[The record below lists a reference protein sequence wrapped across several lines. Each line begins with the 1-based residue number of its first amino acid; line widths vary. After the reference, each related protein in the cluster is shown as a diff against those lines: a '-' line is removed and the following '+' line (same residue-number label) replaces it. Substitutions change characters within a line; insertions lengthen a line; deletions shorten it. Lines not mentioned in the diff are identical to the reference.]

1 MNIFEIVLKVLGF
14 KEIFIIDIEMIEEMM
29 FIMENIM
36 MFLCS

>member
-1 MNIFEIVLKVLGF
+1 MNVFEIVLKVLGF
-14 KEIFIIDIEMIEEMM
+14 EEIFIIDIEMIEEMM

>member
-1 MNIFEIVLKVLGF
+1 MNIFEIVLKVLVE
-14 KEIFIIDIEMIEEMM
+14 EIFIIDIEMIEEMM

>member
-14 KEIFIIDIEMIEEMM
+14 EEIFIIDIEMIEEMM
-29 FIMENIM
+29 FIMESIM

>member
-14 KEIFIIDIEMIEEMM
+14 EEIFIIDIEMIEEMM

>member
-14 KEIFIIDIEMIEEMM
+14 EEIFIIDIEMIEKMM

>member
-14 KEIFIIDIEMIEEMM
+14 EEIFIIDIEIIEEMM